1 MVDHTQDQ
9 IMEQSLQLYLP
20 KINIY
25 SNFYH
30 LQTFISVTLQKLQIS
45 LLSLLLKIH
54 NLNLTSKSH
63 SSFFLI
69 LNFKKALGG

>member
-20 KINIY
+20 KINTY

-45 LLSLLLKIH
+45 LSTIK
-54 NLNLTSKSH
+54 NT
-63 SSFFLI
+63 
-69 LNFKKALGG
+69 